1 MKNILILLFPLA
13 MISCK
18 NNDSN
23 GTTTPDGQV
32 SKPQEQPAILSYSI
46 ISPAYP
52 HDTSS
57 FTQGLAFYK
66 GELYEGTGLPGKSKL
81 MKVNLSSGKAE
92 KSLKLEDKY
101 FGEGITILNDT
112 IYQLTWKNN
121 VVFVYTV
128 KDFKKVKQFTIN
140 TEGWG
145 ITHDGKN
152 LIVSSGGNNLD
163 YYDPSTFTKIKS
175 VAVTQAGAD
184 AYNLNELEYIDG
196 YIYANQWMASYI
208 FKINPVDGKII
219 ATANLAKEEDAV
231 KAIYTGSEV
240 LNGIAYDET
249 TKKIYITGK
258 YWPALYEIQFSK

>member
-1 MKNILILLFPLA
+1 MKSILILLFPLA
-13 MISCK
+13 IISCK

-23 GTTTPDGQV
+23 GTGNPDNPTTNP
-32 SKPQEQPAILSYSI
+32 PQQPAVLSYSI

-66 GELYEGTGLPGKSKL
+66 GELYEGTGLNGKSKL
-81 MKVNLSSGKAE
+81 MKVNLSTGKADR
-92 KSLKLEDKY
+92 SIKLDDKY

-112 IYQLTWKNN
+112 IYQLTWQNN

-128 KDFKKVKQFTIN
+128 KDFKKVNQFTIN

-145 ITHDGKN
+145 LTHDGKN

-163 YYDPSTFTKIKS
+163 YYDPRTFTKLKS
-175 VAVTQAGAD
+175 LSVTQAGAD

-196 YIYANQWMASYI
+196 YIYANQWNASYI
-208 FKINPVDGKII
+208 FKIDPANGKII
-219 ATANLAKEEDAV
+219 AAANLAKEEDAV
-231 KAIYTGSEV
+231 RVIYPGANV

-258 YWPALYEIQFSK
+258 NWPALYEIQFSK